1 MNAIKKIG
9 LVPRLI
15 IALILG
21 ALVGSFMPSSI
32 IRIFTTLSGLF
43 SSFLSFIIPLMII
56 GFVVIGI
63 AELSSGAGKLLGL
76 TTVVAY
82 GSTIIAGCI
91 ALLVATFVF
100 PTFITSNVQE
110 SILAASEA
118 SSGIDLSPY
127 FSIPLKP
134 MLDVTSAI
142 VFAFVMGLS
151 ISYLRGKGK
160 GETSYNLFQEF
171 SIIITN
177 VLKTIIIPLLP
188 LYILGTFAN
197 ITASG
202 QVVAVI
208 KVFAPVFLI
217 VILLHLAYLAV
228 FYIVSGTIGGKN
240 PFTMMKNQVPAYLTA
255 VGTQSSAA
263 TIPVNIA
270 CAEKNGV
277 SKDIREFVIPLCA
290 TIHLAGSIITVT
302 SCVTAVLM
310 MNNMDHSF
318 ATMLPFILMLGIAMV
333 AAPGAPGGAIISA
346 LPFLGMVGI
355 APEGALASLLITL
368 YITQDSFGTAA
379 NVSGDSAIA
388 VIIDTFYNKFIKKTA

>member
-1 MNAIKKIG
+1 MNVIKKIG

-21 ALVGSFMPSSI
+21 TLIGSFMPPSI
-32 IRIFTTLSGLF
+32 IRIFTTLSSLF
-43 SSFLSFIIPLMII
+43 SSFISFIIPLMII

-63 AELSSGAGKLLGL
+63 AEISSGAGKLLVL

-82 GSTIIAGCI
+82 ASTIIAGCI

-110 SILAASEA
+110 SIVVASEA
-118 SSGIDLSPY
+118 SSGLNLSPY
-127 FSIPLKP
+127 FFIPLKP

-188 LYILGTFAN
+188 FYILGTFAN

-202 QVVAVI
+202 QAVAVI

-217 VILLHLAYLAV
+217 VILLHLAYLAAL
-228 FYIVSGTIGGKN
+228 YIIAGTIGGKN

-263 TIPVNIA
+263 AIPVNII

-290 TIHLAGSIITVT
+290 TIHLAGSIISVT

-310 MNNMDHSF
+310 MNNMDYSF

-346 LPFLGMVGI
+346 LPFLAMVGI
-355 APEGALASLLITL
+355 SPEGALASLLITL
-368 YITQDSFGTAA
+368 HITQDSFGTAA
-379 NVSGDSAIA
+379 NVSSDSAIA
-388 VIIDTFYNKFIKKTA
+388 VMIDTFYHKFIKKTA